1 MDDIR
6 EEVDTFLFAVSLIQ
20 NKIQNY
26 FKIKSSVLGSELV
39 TFKVKNIFLNKF
51 FTVVE
56 LRKGQG
62 R

>member
-1 MDDIR
+1 MDDMR